1 MEHKGNRSDEVKA
14 MIIQYNRQALSMGDD
29 VYNGIYKITM
39 PEDATLGD
47 LIEVL
52 LRGGNGND
60 WPIPMTSVIGWAV
73 YENIGKVADVSADK
87 KRIVYCIA
95 DAQTKLLELGIEWV
109 FGERETS
116 TPDIDEL
123 DRMFRFF

>member
-1 MEHKGNRSDEVKA
+1 MS
-14 MIIQYNRQALSMGDD
+14 DD
-29 VYNGIYKITM
+29 VR
-39 PEDATLGD
+39 DRLD
-47 LIEVL
+47 R
-52 LRGGNGND
+52 LREHRKGSGRL
-60 WPIPMTSVIGWAV
+60 SRQ
-73 YENIGKVADVSADK
+73 